1 MSEELKTN
9 NSLTKLDLSGWS
21 HLIKFTNNDSNSITE
36 TVMGNQ
42 GVTSLSKALRSNT
55 TLTTLDLTGKSN
67 KNRKTMIFVDKS
79 LIVHLGNKIDGNGAK
94 ALCETL
100 KMNTTLKNL
109 MMTSTLIH
117 FDNIINIVYI
127 LFFFFFQEMRLG
139 KLEHNYSVMS

>member
-1 MSEELKTN
+1 M
-9 NSLTKLDLSGWS
+9 
-21 HLIKFTNNDSNSITE
+21 
-36 TVMGNQ
+36 
-42 GVTSLSKALRSNT
+42 
-55 TLTTLDLTGKSN
+55 
-67 KNRKTMIFVDKS
+67 DKS

-127 LFFFFFQEMRLG
+127 LFFSGNEIGEIGAQLFSDVLRTNTSLI
-139 KLEHNYSVMS
+139 KLDLTCNEIIT